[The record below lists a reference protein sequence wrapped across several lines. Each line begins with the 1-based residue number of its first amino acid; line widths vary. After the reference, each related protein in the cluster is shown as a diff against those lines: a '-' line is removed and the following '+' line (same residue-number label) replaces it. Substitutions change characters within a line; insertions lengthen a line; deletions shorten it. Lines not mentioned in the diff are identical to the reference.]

1 MHVAAQLFT
10 PSFESTIE
18 QVAVNPELVLPD
30 WDRAD
35 RFGLVVDEP
44 LGGLGASL
52 LMQLAIAEFYRI
64 RRLNNAEPIVYPEVY
79 VFHVGGPHGD
89 FSLFDVWP
97 PRKEVL
103 VPTGQPIS
111 LLEALN
117 TTAITRLALPEG
129 TTGAMKDIE
138 TGITTWADK
147 SSFCDRTRS
156 VFVYDP
162 SGLTH
167 RPDVSL
173 ASSDSRVQEN
183 VMGTL
188 FPVDVATDLL
198 DEIAQGG
205 SVNLP
210 GLSVTADI
218 VKWGQ
223 RVRLRGQEVS
233 PETRDIAAA
242 AYQQR
247 LQNDGRRV
255 FETYRRISTEDALVR
270 IAGF

>member
-18 QVAVNPELVLPD
+18 QVTVNPELVLPD
-30 WDRAD
+30 FDRAD

-52 LMQLAIAEFYRI
+52 LLQLAIAEFYRI

-103 VPTGQPIS
+103 VPTRQPIG

-117 TTAITRLALPEG
+117 TTAITRLALPQRL
-129 TTGAMKDIE
+129 TGAIKDIE
-138 TGITTWADK
+138 TGITSWADK
-147 SSFCDRTRS
+147 SSFYDRTQS
-156 VFVYDP
+156 VFLYSP

-173 ASSDSRVQEN
+173 ASNDPRVQEN

-188 FPVDVATDLL
+188 YPVNVATDLI
-198 DEIAQGG
+198 DEIARGG

-210 GLSVTADI
+210 GHSVTTDI
-218 VKWGQ
+218 VKWGH
-223 RVRLRGQEVS
+223 RVRSRDQEVT
-233 PETRDIAAA
+233 PETRDVVAA

-247 LQNDGRRV
+247 LEDGGRRV
-255 FETYRRISTEDALVR
+255 LETYRRISTEEALVR
-270 IAGF
+270 IAAF